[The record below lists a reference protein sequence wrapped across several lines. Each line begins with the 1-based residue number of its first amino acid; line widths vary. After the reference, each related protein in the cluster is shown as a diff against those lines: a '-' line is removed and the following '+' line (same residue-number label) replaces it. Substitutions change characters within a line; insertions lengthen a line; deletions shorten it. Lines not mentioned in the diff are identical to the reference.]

1 MAPTKQLARRL
12 GQAVVVL
19 LLVSVIVFTL
29 EHLLPGGPARAEL
42 GTRATPSAIEAFNRA
57 NGLDQPI
64 PGQYLNWLG
73 QLLQGDLGYSY
84 QQNQSVNALLSA
96 NLPKTLVLTGTALLV
111 AVVLA
116 IGVGIAQAAQRKRPL
131 DAALSGL
138 AFTLYSMP
146 VFWLALLLVD
156 VFAVRLGVLPAEAP
170 QGDLA
175 QVLSH
180 PQAMVLPVLT
190 IALVTLAAFSRYIR
204 SSLTDELTQDYVRAA
219 KARGASRSRVL
230 LVHALRN
237 ALIPVVTLIGLSLPS
252 LIGGAVI
259 VEVVFNYPGM
269 GLLLYHAA
277 LSDDYPVL
285 LGVSMAVATATVLG
299 SFLADA
305 AYQLVDPRV
314 RSGR

>member
-1 MAPTKQLARRL
+1 MSLAKQLARRL

-42 GTRATPSAIEAFNRA
+42 GARATPSAIAAFNRA

-64 PGQYLNWLG
+64 VGQYLHWLG
-73 QLLQGDLGYSY
+73 QLLQGNLGFSY
-84 QQNQSVNALLSA
+84 QQNQSVNSLIA
-96 NLPKTLVLTGTALLV
+96 NVLPKTLVLSGTALLV
-111 AVVLA
+111 AVLLA
-116 IGVGIAQAAQRKRPL
+116 IGFGIVQAARHKRPL
-131 DAALSGL
+131 DYAMSGV

-146 VFWLALLLVD
+146 IFWLALLLID
-156 VFAVRLGVLPAEAP
+156 LFAIGLRIFPAEAP
-170 QGDLA
+170 QGNLG
-175 QVLSH
+175 QVLSD
-180 PQAMVLPVLT
+180 PKALVLPVLT

-219 KARGASRSRVL
+219 RARGASGSRVL

-237 ALIPVVTLIGLSLPS
+237 SLIPVVTLVGLSLPTV
-252 LIGGAVI
+252 IGGAVI

-269 GLLLYHAA
+269 GLLLYNAA

-285 LGVSMAVATATVLG
+285 LGVSMAVATATVVG
-299 SFLADA
+299 SFLADV
-305 AYQLVDPRV
+305 AYDLIDPRV
-314 RSGR
+314 RDSQ